1 MNHQKEKHK
10 TRQNNVAAKHN
21 IHIIMKIEICKRLA
35 LTLKK
40 QRSTIEAEISA
51 PKPPVTGAS

>member
-1 MNHQKEKHK
+1 MLQPS
-10 TRQNNVAAKHN
+10 
-21 IHIIMKIEICKRLA
+21 IISTYYQENRKCKRLA

>member
-1 MNHQKEKHK
+1 M
-10 TRQNNVAAKHN
+10 
-21 IHIIMKIEICKRLA
+21 A

-51 PKPPVTGAS
+51 PKPPVTGASWLICTQGIYGSPIISPIRLDV